1 MKIRHLTWT
10 LYKHIVSLHT
20 TTMLKFAFFLKKKRL
35 GDVSL
40 EASCL
45 RKIALVH
52 ASHGDMLTAL
62 RFISE
67 AAELC
72 IAEEDQS
79 GAASARSL
87 VAHMFVFVHVYV
99 CSVPTA
105 LRLIWK
111 AVVFCSAEADA
122 SDAASAR
129 SLVVVVAYLCVFIH
143 THIYIYTYIYI
154 HIFTCIYVFIRIH
167 KSIHICIYI
176 YKYIYIYTFIC
187 IYMYMYTCVNLL
199 YTQVYSCGYEV

>member
-1 MKIRHLTWT
+1 M
-10 LYKHIVSLHT
+10 
-20 TTMLKFAFFLKKKRL
+20 
-35 GDVSL
+35 SL

-87 VAHMFVFVHVYV
+87 VAHICVFVNV
-99 CSVPTA
+99 CVCTVPTA
-105 LRLIWK
+105 LRFSSK
-111 AVVFCSAEADA
+111 AVGVCIAEADA
-122 SDAASAR
+122 LDAASLR
-129 SLVVVVAYLCVFIH
+129 SLVVVVAYLCI
-143 THIYIYTYIYI
+143 
-154 HIFTCIYVFIRIH
+154 
-167 KSIHICIYI
+167 
-176 YKYIYIYTFIC
+176 
-187 IYMYMYTCVNLL
+187 
-199 YTQVYSCGYEV
+199 